1 MGPPKRPSPEAQ
13 EMQPVCTSGVMR
25 CWAARMRSGTLQ
37 CDVVPKLWLFF
48 WMASMEQRSS

>member
-25 CWAARMRSGTLQ
+25 CRAARMRSGTLQ